1 MNTNTTKQTV
11 TVTKIGSTQYIL
23 LDDNQVARILTPVTK
38 QNQVYFNLRM
48 NDKTNLL
55 NIKKINEM
63 VNTQV
68 DATDQNN
75 G

>member
-11 TVTKIGSTQYIL
+11 TVTKIGDTQYIL

-68 DATDQNN
+68 DPTAQNN

>member
-68 DATDQNN
+68 DTTDQNN